1 MQAMIR
7 GNGRQ
12 PMRVR
17 PQLRGFGAVTS
28 AQESQVAGAAASAGA
43 SALATGTAVGS
54 AAGPIGAAAGAIVG
68 VVVGILTKTNNTASH
83 IGTWDSQLIGQI
95 NQLPSSVWG
104 IGRQFPYNE
113 NSHGLVQ
120 MIEAALA
127 CGVYMSWDSS
137 LISNYDVCAN
147 WAVTFGTAVQNV
159 ARTAFLNPPG
169 IVSVS
174 IPLSPGA
181 GGYPPFTFG
190 FQNPNIIG
198 TNPAGQQLS
207 AIGPDALSASL
218 IMGKSGLMEAMMTA
232 LGGQQAGNIASNG
245 VNPTAQ
251 KIFALMID
259 YWWAQYLPSYIP
271 QGAPGAPSIA
281 STIATASSA
290 ANTAASNGT
299 NPQTAATVAATVA
312 TAPVAP
318 QPPPVIATT
327 TTTSPS
333 TGATVAT
340 PVVAPSDTGALV
352 TSLVASGTEPSD
364 AIAAGNAS
372 LEANGIDS
380 TAPASQ
386 AQLQSDVTPS
396 TGLSTTD
403 WLLIGG
409 GVLGAIGLGYVLTRG
424 K

>member
-1 MQAMIR
+1 VNAVQKLNNRRM
-7 GNGRQ
+7 
-12 PMRVR
+12 
-17 PQLRGFGAVTS
+17 RGFGAVTS

-43 SALATGTAVGS
+43 SAIATGASLGA

-68 VVVGILTKTNNTASH
+68 VMVGILTKTNNTASH
-83 IGTWDSQLIGQI
+83 IGSWDSQLIGTV

-127 CGVYMSWDSS
+127 CGVYMGWDTS

-159 ARTAFLNPPG
+159 ARTIFLNPPG
-169 IVSVS
+169 ELSVS

-181 GGYPPFTFG
+181 GGSPPFTFG
-190 FQNPNIIG
+190 FVSPNISP
-198 TNPAGQQLS
+198 TTPLS
-207 AIGPDALSASL
+207 AVGPDALSATI
-218 IMGKSGLMEAMMTA
+218 IMGKAGLMEAMMTA
-232 LGGQQAGNIASNG
+232 LGGQNPGNISSNG

-259 YWWAQYLPSYIP
+259 YWWGQYLPKFTP
-271 QGAPGAPSIA
+271 GQAPASVPSISSAISSA
-281 STIATASSA
+281 SMA
-290 ANTAASNGT
+290 ANTAATTGT

-312 TAPVAP
+312 TTPVVSQPA
-318 QPPPVIATT
+318 PPPVVATT
-327 TTTSPS
+327 TTTIPS
-333 TGATVAT
+333 TGAKVTT
-340 PVVAPSDTGALV
+340 PVVSPSNTGALV
-352 TSLVASGTEPSD
+352 SSLVASGTEPSD

-386 AQLQSDVTPS
+386 AALQNSIASP
-396 TGLSTTD
+396 GLSTED
-403 WLLIGG
+403 WFLIGG
-409 GVLGAIGLGYVLTRG
+409 GLLALLGVFYAVTRG
-424 K
+424 R